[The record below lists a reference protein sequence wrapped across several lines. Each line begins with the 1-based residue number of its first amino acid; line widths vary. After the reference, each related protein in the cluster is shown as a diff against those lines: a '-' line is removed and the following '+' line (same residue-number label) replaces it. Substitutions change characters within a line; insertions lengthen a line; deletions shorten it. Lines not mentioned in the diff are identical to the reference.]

1 MPCCRDEATEARETR
16 SPEDAQHRRGIDEI
30 WTSSLASPPS
40 LSPPEFSPYKAR
52 HGPRLFNLE
61 GSSSKPALIHSQP
74 RVPSTMRNSEL
85 WAQNPSIL

>member
-52 HGPRLFNLE
+52 HGPRLIWKGPVQNQLSFILNRESL
-61 GSSSKPALIHSQP
+61 QP
-74 RVPSTMRNSEL
+74 
-85 WAQNPSIL
+85 